1 MTPSPTASN
10 PLCRL
15 RETGQSPW
23 LDDISRTMLDDG
35 SLSRLIE
42 EDCIAGLTSN
52 PAIFEHALKES
63 DVYDS
68 AIQAL
73 AAEGNELETIYE
85 RLVIEDIQRA
95 ADLFQPLYRSSE
107 RRDGYVSLEVSPHF
121 ARDTESTIAE
131 AKRLWEALDRPNAM
145 IKVPGTVEGL
155 PAIRALIADGINVN
169 VTLLFSTER
178 YLAAAEAFVQGLEDR
193 TSSGGEGPL
202 PHSVASFFLSRIDS
216 KVDALL
222 AERAGPNASRLRGR
236 AALALARI
244 AYAAYSKLIKTERWQ
259 RLAAKGASPQRLLW
273 ASTGTKDPGYS
284 DIKYVEPL
292 VGPDTVTTLPGT
304 TLAAFRD
311 HGRGERTLSSE
322 AREDLASFSG
332 DLGDQ
337 DINLARALSE
347 LEEEGIEKFVVAFDN
362 LHAALAAKIAA
373 TV

>member
-1 MTPSPTASN
+1 
-10 PLCRL
+10 
-15 RETGQSPW
+15 
-23 LDDISRTMLDDG
+23 MLDDG

-202 PHSVASFFLSRIDS
+202 PHGVASFFLSRIDS

-373 TV
+373 IA